1 MRASVDQNLG
11 NQCSPR
17 VFLAKRSE
25 CDMVSKLS
33 SLMHWDV
40 PRCLDRVL
48 GCPAGGGSSWEG
60 LAGQTKLGELFS
72 VAFGYNDTGQS
83 DYP

>member
-1 MRASVDQNLG
+1 MQYDLKALISYALG
-11 NQCSPR
+11 
-17 VFLAKRSE
+17 
-25 CDMVSKLS
+25 
-33 SLMHWDV
+33 V